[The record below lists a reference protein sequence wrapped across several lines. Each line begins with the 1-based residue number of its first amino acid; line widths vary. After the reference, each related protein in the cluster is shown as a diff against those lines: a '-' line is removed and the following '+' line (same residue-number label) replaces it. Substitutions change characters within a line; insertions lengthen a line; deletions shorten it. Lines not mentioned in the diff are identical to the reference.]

1 MNGKRSEGMKTKQ
14 AMMFLALAAATVMT
28 ACTTA
33 AVPEDEVKRIDKPQ
47 AEQEVLASTDTKET
61 EEVKAT
67 EAKKSYSGF
76 FYHAVSK
83 NGEGDIYINMP
94 SDEVVALLGE
104 PESTFEAPSCAL
116 DGMDKVY
123 TYDHCEIYI
132 AEYPDQSLVSAIYLT
147 DDLSSTPEGLTVGDT
162 DKKMRELYGD
172 PYKSDGYE
180 YTYRKEDS
188 YLRVQVNVGKVTYI
202 YYMLK
207 TE

>member
-1 MNGKRSEGMKTKQ
+1 
-14 AMMFLALAAATVMT
+14 
-28 ACTTA
+28 
-33 AVPEDEVKRIDKPQ
+33 
-47 AEQEVLASTDTKET
+47 
-61 EEVKAT
+61 
-67 EAKKSYSGF
+67 
-76 FYHAVSK
+76 
-83 NGEGDIYINMP
+83 
-94 SDEVVALLGE
+94 
-104 PESTFEAPSCAL
+104 
-116 DGMDKVY
+116 MDKVY